1 LNDDK
6 GNDDRFVITEA
17 VIILNDDKDND
28 DKFLLCSCTGAAVVK
43 IAPLGFV
50 FTKGCTLLEEIS
62 PLQGFNPSY
71 ALTKGCTLR

>member
-17 VIILNDDKDND
+17 VIILNDDKGND

-43 IAPLGFV
+43 IAPLGFRV
-50 FTKGCTLLEEIS
+50 HEGLH
-62 PLQGFNPSY
+62 PS
-71 ALTKGCTLR
+71 